1 MSGVVRTLSRCLLPA
16 EASRDPGSSKEG
28 SRERD
33 AAQEREARRRSREI
47 DAMLARERRAVRR
60 LVKILLLG
68 AGESGKST
76 FLKQMRIINGQQ
88 FDKKALLDFRDTI
101 YENILKGMRV
111 LVDARDKLGISWQSC
126 ENEKQGMLVMSWEG
140 RVGGSGVEPSEF
152 QLYVMALSA
161 LWADAGIQEA
171 YARRS
176 EFQLSESVK
185 YFLDSLDRIGQLVSH
200 SDSLNLVD
208 FAFLH
213 LFQLLTT
220 CFISLFQNYIPSKQD
235 ILFARK
241 ATKGIVEHDFVIK
254 KIPFK
259 MVDVGGQRSQRQK
272 WFQCFDGITSILFMV
287 SSSEYDQVLMED
299 RRTNRLVESMNIF
312 ETIVNNK
319 LFLNVSIILF
329 LNKTDLLVEKI
340 RTVDIRKN
348 FPEFRGDHRRLED
361 VQAFLVQSFS
371 RKRRNRGKPLFHH
384 FTTAVDTE
392 NIRFVFHA
400 VKDTIL
406 QENLKDIMLQ

>member
-16 EASRDPGSSKEG
+16 EASRDPGGSKER

-47 DAMLARERRAVRR
+47 DAMIARERRAIRR

-76 FLKQMRIINGQQ
+76 FLKQMRIINGQE
-88 FDKKALLDFRDTI
+88 FDQKALLDFRDTI

-140 RVGGSGVEPSEF
+140 RVGALGVEPSEF

-171 YARRS
+171 YTRRS

-185 YFLDSLDRIGQLVSH
+185 YFLDNLDRIGQL
-200 SDSLNLVD
+200 
-208 FAFLH
+208 
-213 LFQLLTT
+213 
-220 CFISLFQNYIPSKQD
+220 NYIPSKQD

-272 WFQCFDGITSILFMV
+272 WFQCFDGITSILFMA

-340 RTVDIRKN
+340 RTADIRKN
-348 FPEFRGDHRRLED
+348 FPEFRGDPRRLED
-361 VQAFLVQSFS
+361 VQAFLVQLFS

>member
-1 MSGVVRTLSRCLLPA
+1 MAGVVRTLSRCLLPA
-16 EASRDPGSSKEG
+16 EAAHDDRSTGKERA
-28 SRERD
+28 RERD
-33 AAQEREARRRSREI
+33 VNPEREAKRRSREI
-47 DAMLARERRAVRR
+47 DAMLARERRSVRR

-76 FLKQMRIINGQQ
+76 FLKQMRIIHGKEFNQ
-88 FDKKALLDFRDTI
+88 KALLDFRDTI
-101 YENILKGMRV
+101 FENVIKGMRV
-111 LVDARDKLGISWQSC
+111 LVDARDKLGVSWQNS
-126 ENEKQGMLVMSWEG
+126 ENEKHGMFVMSFENKAG
-140 RVGGSGVEPSEF
+140 MPVEPCTF
-152 QLYVMALSA
+152 QLYVPALQA
-161 LWADAGIQEA
+161 LWNDSGIQEA
-171 YARRS
+171 YGRRS

-185 YFLDSLDRIGQLVSH
+185 YFLDNLDRIGQLSY
-200 SDSLNLVD
+200 L
-208 FAFLH
+208 
-213 LFQLLTT
+213 
-220 CFISLFQNYIPSKQD
+220 PSRQD
-235 ILFARK
+235 ILLARK
-241 ATKGIVEHDFVIK
+241 ATKGIVEHDFIIK

-319 LFLNVSIILF
+319 LFSNVSIILF
-329 LNKTDLLVEKI
+329 LNKMDLLVEK
-340 RTVDIRKN
+340 VRKVSICKH
-348 FPEFRGDHRRLED
+348 FSDFRGDPHRLED
-361 VQAFLVQSFS
+361 VQAYLVQCFN
-371 RKRRNRGKPLFHH
+371 RKRRNRSKPLFHH
-384 FTTAVDTE
+384 FTTAIDTE

>member
-16 EASRDPGSSKEG
+16 EASRDPGGSKEG
-28 SRERD
+28 SRDRD

-76 FLKQMRIINGQQ
+76 FLKQMRIINGKE
-88 FDKKALLDFRDTI
+88 FDQKALLDFRDTI
-101 YENILKGMRV
+101 YENVLKGMRV

-140 RVGGSGVEPSEF
+140 RVGASGVEPCEF
-152 QLYVMALSA
+152 QLYVMALGA

-171 YARRS
+171 YVRRS

-185 YFLDSLDRIGQLVSH
+185 YFLDNLDRIGQL
-200 SDSLNLVD
+200 
-208 FAFLH
+208 
-213 LFQLLTT
+213 
-220 CFISLFQNYIPSKQD
+220 NYIPSRQD

-340 RTVDIRKN
+340 HTADIRKN
-348 FPEFRGDHRRLED
+348 FPEFSGDPYRLED

>member
-1 MSGVVRTLSRCLLPA
+1 MAGVVRSLSRCLLAA
-16 EASRDPGSSKEG
+16 EAGSKE
-28 SRERD
+28 RD
-33 AAQEREARRRSREI
+33 ARRRSREI

-60 LVKILLLG
+60 RVRVLLLG

-76 FLKQMRIINGQQ
+76 FLKQMRIIHGHE
-88 FDKKALLDFRDTI
+88 FDQRALRDFRDTV
-101 YENILKGMRV
+101 YENILKGVRV
-111 LVDARDKLGISWQSC
+111 LVDARAKLGIAWQRG
-126 ENEKQGMLVMSWEG
+126 ENEKPGLLVMSWEA
-140 RVGGSGVEPSEF
+140 RAGSSAVEPGDF
-152 QLYVMALSA
+152 QLYVAALSS

-185 YFLDSLDRIGQLVSH
+185 YFLDNLERIGQPVSVRVPVTCGP
-200 SDSLNLVD
+200 SLTAVCP
-208 FAFLH
+208 
-213 LFQLLTT
+213 QT
-220 CFISLFQNYIPSKQD
+220 YVPSRQD

-272 WFQCFDGITSILFMV
+272 WFQCFDGITSILFMA

-299 RRTNRLVESMNIF
+299 RRTNRLVESMSIF

-329 LNKTDLLVEKI
+329 LNKTDLLADKI
-340 RTVDIRKN
+340 RAVDIRKH
-348 FPEFRGDHRRLED
+348 FPEFRGDPRRLED
-361 VQAFLVQSFS
+361 VQTFLVQSFS

>member
-16 EASRDPGSSKEG
+16 EASREPGGSKEG
-28 SRERD
+28 ARERD

-76 FLKQMRIINGQQ
+76 FLKQMRIINGQE
-88 FDKKALLDFRDTI
+88 FDQKALLDFRDTI

-111 LVDARDKLGISWQSC
+111 LVDARDKLGIGWQSC
-126 ENEKQGMLVMSWEG
+126 ENEKQGLLVMSWEG
-140 RVGGSGVEPSEF
+140 RVGATGVEPSEF
-152 QLYVMALSA
+152 QLYVMALST
-161 LWADAGIQEA
+161 LWADASIQEA

-185 YFLDSLDRIGQLVSH
+185 YFLDNLDRIGQL
-200 SDSLNLVD
+200 
-208 FAFLH
+208 
-213 LFQLLTT
+213 T
-220 CFISLFQNYIPSKQD
+220 YIPSKQD

-348 FPEFRGDHRRLED
+348 FPEFRGDPRRLED

>member
-1 MSGVVRTLSRCLLPA
+1 ER
-16 EASRDPGSSKEG
+16 

-76 FLKQMRIINGQQ
+76 FLKQMRIINGQE
-88 FDKKALLDFRDTI
+88 FDQKALLDFRDTI

-140 RVGGSGVEPSEF
+140 RVGASGVEPSEF

-161 LWADAGIQEA
+161 LWVDTGIQEA

-185 YFLDSLDRIGQLVSH
+185 YFLDNLDRIGQL
-200 SDSLNLVD
+200 
-208 FAFLH
+208 
-213 LFQLLTT
+213 
-220 CFISLFQNYIPSKQD
+220 NYIPSKQD

-348 FPEFRGDHRRLED
+348 FPEFRGDPRRLED

>member
-76 FLKQMRIINGQQ
+76 FLKQMRIINGQE

-152 QLYVMALSA
+152 QLYVMALTA
-161 LWADAGIQEA
+161 LWMDTGIQEA

-185 YFLDSLDRIGQLVSH
+185 YFLDNLDRIGQL
-200 SDSLNLVD
+200 N
-208 FAFLH
+208 F
-213 LFQLLTT
+213 
-220 CFISLFQNYIPSKQD
+220 IPSKQD

-348 FPEFRGDHRRLED
+348 FPEFRGDPRRLED

-384 FTTAVDTE
+384 FTTAIDTE

>member
-1 MSGVVRTLSRCLLPA
+1 MSGVVRSLSRCLLPA
-16 EASRDPGSSKEG
+16 DASREPGGSKER

-76 FLKQMRIINGQQ
+76 FLKQMRIINGQE
-88 FDKKALLDFRDTI
+88 FDQKALLDFRDTI

-140 RVGGSGVEPSEF
+140 RVGASGVEPGEF

-161 LWADAGIQEA
+161 LWADAGIEEA
-171 YARRS
+171 YTRRA

-185 YFLDSLDRIGQLVSH
+185 YFLDNLDRIGQP
-200 SDSLNLVD
+200 
-208 FAFLH
+208 
-213 LFQLLTT
+213 
-220 CFISLFQNYIPSKQD
+220 NYSPSKQD

-241 ATKGIVEHDFVIK
+241 ATKGIVEHDFIIK

>member
-1 MSGVVRTLSRCLLPA
+1 MAGVVRTLSRCLLPA
-16 EASRDPGSSKEG
+16 EASQERSNGKDRVRD
-28 SRERD
+28 RD
-33 AAQEREARRRSREI
+33 VNQEREAKRRSREI
-47 DAMLARERRAVRR
+47 DATLARERRSIRR

-76 FLKQMRIINGQQ
+76 FLKQMRIIHGKE
-88 FDKKALLDFRDTI
+88 FDQKALLDFRDTI
-101 YENILKGMRV
+101 FENIIKGTRV
-111 LVDARDKLGISWQSC
+111 LVDARDKLGLPWQNS
-126 ENEKQGMLVMSWEG
+126 ENEKHGMFVMSFESKAG
-140 RVGGSGVEPSEF
+140 APVEPCTF
-152 QLYVMALSA
+152 QLYAPALQA
-161 LWADAGIQEA
+161 LWADSGIRQA
-171 YARRS
+171 YGRRS

-185 YFLDSLDRIGQLVSH
+185 YFLDNLDRIGQL
-200 SDSLNLVD
+200 
-208 FAFLH
+208 
-213 LFQLLTT
+213 
-220 CFISLFQNYIPSKQD
+220 NYVPSRQD
-235 ILFARK
+235 ILLARK
-241 ATKGIVEHDFVIK
+241 ATKGIVEHDFIIK

-319 LFLNVSIILF
+319 LFSNVSIILF
-329 LNKTDLLVEKI
+329 LNKMDLLVEKVGKVSI
-340 RTVDIRKN
+340 SKH
-348 FPEFRGDHRRLED
+348 FPDFRGDPRRLED
-361 VQAFLVQSFS
+361 VQVYLVQCFN
-371 RKRRNRGKPLFHH
+371 RKRRNRSKPLFHH
-384 FTTAVDTE
+384 FTTAIDTE

>member
-16 EASRDPGSSKEG
+16 EASRDPGGSKNR

-76 FLKQMRIINGQQ
+76 FLKQMRIINGQE
-88 FDKKALLDFRDTI
+88 FDQKAMLDFRDTI
-101 YENILKGMRV
+101 YENILK
-111 LVDARDKLGISWQSC
+111 
-126 ENEKQGMLVMSWEG
+126 
-140 RVGGSGVEPSEF
+140 
-152 QLYVMALSA
+152 
-161 LWADAGIQEA
+161 
-171 YARRS
+171 
-176 EFQLSESVK
+176 SESVK
-185 YFLDSLDRIGQLVSH
+185 YFLDNLDRIGQL
-200 SDSLNLVD
+200 
-208 FAFLH
+208 
-213 LFQLLTT
+213 
-220 CFISLFQNYIPSKQD
+220 NYIPSKQD

-340 RTVDIRKN
+340 RRVDIHKN
-348 FPEFRGDHRRLED
+348 FPEFRGDPRRLED

>member
-1 MSGVVRTLSRCLLPA
+1 MAGVVRTLSRCLLPA
-16 EASRDPGSSKEG
+16 ETGHERNNGKDGA
-28 SRERD
+28 RERD
-33 AAQEREARRRSREI
+33 ATQAREAKRRSREI

-76 FLKQMRIINGQQ
+76 FLKQMRIIHGQE
-88 FDKKALLDFRDTI
+88 FDQKALLDFRDTI
-101 YENILKGMRV
+101 FENIIKGMRV
-111 LVDARDKLGISWQSC
+111 LVDARDKLKVPWQNL
-126 ENEKQGMLVMSWEG
+126 ENEKHGMFVMSFENKAG
-140 RVGGSGVEPSEF
+140 IPVEPCTF
-152 QLYVMALSA
+152 QLYVPALQA
-161 LWADAGIQEA
+161 LWSDSGIQEA
-171 YARRS
+171 YGRRS

-185 YFLDSLDRIGQLVSH
+185 YFLDNLDHIGELSYVPSL
-200 SDSLNLVD
+200 
-208 FAFLH
+208 
-213 LFQLLTT
+213 
-220 CFISLFQNYIPSKQD
+220 QD
-235 ILFARK
+235 ILLARK
-241 ATKGIVEHDFVIK
+241 ATKGIVEHDFIIK

-299 RRTNRLVESMNIF
+299 RHTNRLVESMNIF

-319 LFLNVSIILF
+319 LFSNVSIILF
-329 LNKTDLLVEKI
+329 LNKMDLLVEKVAKVSI
-340 RTVDIRKN
+340 SKYFSD
-348 FPEFRGDHRRLED
+348 FRGDPRRLDD
-361 VQAFLVQSFS
+361 VQNYLVQCFK
-371 RKRRNRGKPLFHH
+371 RKRRNRSKPLFHH
-384 FTTAVDTE
+384 FTTAIDTE

>member
-16 EASRDPGSSKEG
+16 DASRDPGGGKEG
-28 SRERD
+28 SRQRD

-76 FLKQMRIINGQQ
+76 FLKQMRIINGQE
-88 FDKKALLDFRDTI
+88 FDQKALLDFRDTI
-101 YENILKGMRV
+101 YENILKGTRV
-111 LVDARDKLGISWQSC
+111 LVDARDKLGIGWQSC

-140 RVGGSGVEPSEF
+140 RVGAPGVEPSEF
-152 QLYVMALSA
+152 QLYVTALCA

-171 YARRS
+171 YARRA

-185 YFLDSLDRIGQLVSH
+185 YFLDNLDRIGQL
-200 SDSLNLVD
+200 
-208 FAFLH
+208 
-213 LFQLLTT
+213 
-220 CFISLFQNYIPSKQD
+220 NYIPNKQD

-241 ATKGIVEHDFVIK
+241 ATKGIVEHDFFIK

-348 FPEFRGDHRRLED
+348 FPEFRGDPRRLED
-361 VQAFLVQSFS
+361 VQE
-371 RKRRNRGKPLFHH
+371 KPGETPPSPH

>member
-16 EASRDPGSSKEG
+16 EATREPGGSKQG
-28 SRERD
+28 RRERD

-76 FLKQMRIINGQQ
+76 FLKQMRIINGQE

-140 RVGGSGVEPSEF
+140 RVGASGVEPSEF

-161 LWADAGIQEA
+161 LWGDAGIQEA
-171 YARRS
+171 YSRRS

-185 YFLDSLDRIGQLVSH
+185 YFLDNLDRIGQPS
-200 SDSLNLVD
+200 
-208 FAFLH
+208 
-213 LFQLLTT
+213 
-220 CFISLFQNYIPSKQD
+220 YIPSKQD

-287 SSSEYDQVLMED
+287 SSSEYDQLLMED

-348 FPEFRGDHRRLED
+348 FPEFRGDPRRLED

>member
-16 EASRDPGSSKEG
+16 EASRDAGGSKEG
-28 SRERD
+28 GRERD

-76 FLKQMRIINGQQ
+76 FLKQMRIINGQE
-88 FDKKALLDFRDTI
+88 FDQKALLDFRDTI
-101 YENILKGMRV
+101 YENVLK
-111 LVDARDKLGISWQSC
+111 
-126 ENEKQGMLVMSWEG
+126 
-140 RVGGSGVEPSEF
+140 
-152 QLYVMALSA
+152 
-161 LWADAGIQEA
+161 
-171 YARRS
+171 
-176 EFQLSESVK
+176 SESVK
-185 YFLDSLDRIGQLVSH
+185 YFLDNLDRIGQL
-200 SDSLNLVD
+200 
-208 FAFLH
+208 
-213 LFQLLTT
+213 
-220 CFISLFQNYIPSKQD
+220 NYIPSKQD

-348 FPEFRGDHRRLED
+348 FPEFRGDPRRLED

>member
-16 EASRDPGSSKEG
+16 EASREPGGSKEG
-28 SRERD
+28 ARERERD

-76 FLKQMRIINGQQ
+76 FLKQMRIINGQE
-88 FDKKALLDFRDTI
+88 FDQKALLDFRDTI

-111 LVDARDKLGISWQSC
+111 LVDARDKLGIGWQSC

-140 RVGGSGVEPSEF
+140 RVGATGVEPSEF
-152 QLYVMALSA
+152 QLYVMALST

-185 YFLDSLDRIGQLVSH
+185 YFLDNLDRIGQLS
-200 SDSLNLVD
+200 
-208 FAFLH
+208 
-213 LFQLLTT
+213 
-220 CFISLFQNYIPSKQD
+220 YIPSKQD

-348 FPEFRGDHRRLED
+348 FPEFRGDPRRLED

>member
-1 MSGVVRTLSRCLLPA
+1 MAGVVRSLSRCLLAA
-16 EASRDPGSSKEG
+16 EAGSKE
-28 SRERD
+28 RD
-33 AAQEREARRRSREI
+33 ARRRSREI

-60 LVKILLLG
+60 RVRVLLLG

-76 FLKQMRIINGQQ
+76 FLKQMRIIHGHE
-88 FDKKALLDFRDTI
+88 FDQRALRDFRDTV
-101 YENILKGMRV
+101 YENILKGVRV
-111 LVDARDKLGISWQSC
+111 LVDARAKLGIAWQRG
-126 ENEKQGMLVMSWEG
+126 ENEKPGLLVMSWEA
-140 RVGGSGVEPSEF
+140 RAGSSAVEPGDF
-152 QLYVMALSA
+152 QLYVAALSS

-185 YFLDSLDRIGQLVSH
+185 YFLDNLERIGQPTYV
-200 SDSLNLVD
+200 
-208 FAFLH
+208 
-213 LFQLLTT
+213 
-220 CFISLFQNYIPSKQD
+220 PSRQD

-272 WFQCFDGITSILFMV
+272 WFQCFDGITSILFMA

-299 RRTNRLVESMNIF
+299 RRTNRLVESMSIF

-329 LNKTDLLVEKI
+329 LNKTDLLADKI
-340 RTVDIRKN
+340 RAVDIRKH
-348 FPEFRGDHRRLED
+348 FPEFRGDPRRLED
-361 VQAFLVQSFS
+361 VQTFLVQSFS

>member
-16 EASRDPGSSKEG
+16 EATHEPGASKQG

-33 AAQEREARRRSREI
+33 AAQEREAKRRSREI

-76 FLKQMRIINGQQ
+76 FLKQMRIINGQE

-140 RVGGSGVEPSEF
+140 RVGVSGVEPSEF

-185 YFLDSLDRIGQLVSH
+185 YFLDNLDRIGQLVSLA
-200 SDSLNLVD
+200 SIISFFSAYKKITVSC
-208 FAFLH
+208 
-213 LFQLLTT
+213 FQ
-220 CFISLFQNYIPSKQD
+220 SYIPSKQD

-348 FPEFRGDHRRLED
+348 FPEFRGDPRRLED

>member
-1 MSGVVRTLSRCLLPA
+1 MSGVVRTLSRCLLPSD
-16 EASRDPGSSKEG
+16 ASRDAGSSKER
-28 SRERD
+28 SRESD

-76 FLKQMRIINGQQ
+76 FLKQMRIINGQE

-152 QLYVMALSA
+152 QLYVMALST
-161 LWADAGIQEA
+161 LWADTGIQEA

-185 YFLDSLDRIGQLVSH
+185 YFLDNLDRIGQL
-200 SDSLNLVD
+200 N
-208 FAFLH
+208 F
-213 LFQLLTT
+213 
-220 CFISLFQNYIPSKQD
+220 IPSKQD

-241 ATKGIVEHDFVIK
+241 ATKGIVEHDFIIK

-340 RTVDIRKN
+340 RTVDIRKY
-348 FPEFRGDHRRLED
+348 FPEYRGDPRRLED

>member
-1 MSGVVRTLSRCLLPA
+1 MSGVVRSLSRCLLPA
-16 EASRDPGSSKEG
+16 EATREAGGSKDRI
-28 SRERD
+28 RERD
-33 AAQEREARRRSREI
+33 AVQEREARRRSREI

-76 FLKQMRIINGQQ
+76 FLKQMRIINGKE

-101 YENILKGMRV
+101 FENIIKGMRV
-111 LVDARDKLGISWQSC
+111 LVDARDKLGIPWQNS
-126 ENEKQGMLVMSWEG
+126 ENEKHGMFVMSFEG
-140 RVGGSGVEPSEF
+140 RGGVAVEPMEF
-152 QLYVMALSA
+152 QLYGLALDA
-161 LWADAGIQEA
+161 LWRDSGIQDA

-185 YFLDSLDRIGQLVSH
+185 YFLDNLDRIGQP
-200 SDSLNLVD
+200 
-208 FAFLH
+208 
-213 LFQLLTT
+213 
-220 CFISLFQNYIPSKQD
+220 NYIPSRQD
-235 ILFARK
+235 ILFAR
-241 ATKGIVEHDFVIK
+241 K

-329 LNKTDLLVEKI
+329 LNKTDLLVEKLGQS
-340 RTVDIRKN
+340 DIAKH
-348 FPEFRGDHRRLED
+348 FPEYRGDPRRLED
-361 VQAFLVQSFS
+361 VQVGFNTQ
-371 RKRRNRGKPLFHH
+371 
-384 FTTAVDTE
+384 D
-392 NIRFVFHA
+392 
-400 VKDTIL
+400 L
-406 QENLKDIMLQ
+406 QVGSNTQDLQVGSNTQDIQVGSNTQDLQVGSNTQDLQVGSNTLDLQVGSTHRTYR

>member
-16 EASRDPGSSKEG
+16 EASRDPGGSKER

-47 DAMLARERRAVRR
+47 DAMIARERRAIRR

-76 FLKQMRIINGQQ
+76 FLKQMRIINGQE
-88 FDKKALLDFRDTI
+88 FDQKALLDFRDTI

-140 RVGGSGVEPSEF
+140 RVGASGVEPSEF

-161 LWADAGIQEA
+161 LWADTGIQEA
-171 YARRS
+171 YTRRS

-185 YFLDSLDRIGQLVSH
+185 YFLDNLDRIGQLS
-200 SDSLNLVD
+200 
-208 FAFLH
+208 
-213 LFQLLTT
+213 
-220 CFISLFQNYIPSKQD
+220 YIPSKQD

-272 WFQCFDGITSILFMV
+272 WFQCFDGITSILFMA

-340 RTVDIRKN
+340 RTADIRKN
-348 FPEFRGDHRRLED
+348 FPEFRGDPRRLED
-361 VQAFLVQSFS
+361 VQAFLVQLFS